1 MNKKLV
7 AFLLSTG
14 ILVST
19 CGTVFANEVTL
30 DQPVVNIPAPPIND
44 VVNTEDQITNNT
56 VNIPAPPI
64 NDVVNNNVVNKG
76 NDDRENIEKPLTSE
90 VEQNINKLTKIIKD
104 MEAVVV
110 KDDKELDE
118 LDRMTNEFIEKF
130 KKENDKYNRE
140 LIINDFNKTTG
151 NFLNNHDYGSKMKEV
166 NKLHDEGLVIIN
178 YGINNYKGQEF
189 TKICNL
195 SNELSRIFNEKM
207 DLAMKHSDN
216 ISYKYDECHIK
227 FNKVVE
233 EFGMTN
239 KEVNKI
245 AEELKELCKSL
256 DSTLMKKDMDS
267 ALLRAKESLEKLAK
281 DVKTN
286 SNIDGNKQLD
296 IIKDKTK
303 VEMTDIY
310 DKYTK
315 EYKGILDKIDQNI
328 KDGTVMYHE
337 IEECYTILDKYER
350 QIKADKV
357 IADNEY
363 DKLFKEYE
371 TIMSNVKNTTTDTTS
386 TVSESGSKMGSSSG
400 GTSTSYSR
408 LGTSNPKTGDYTTLG
423 ASIATMIAGIAG
435 IFVSRKR

>member
-1 MNKKLV
+1 MNKKLIS
-7 AFLLSTG
+7 FLLSTG

-30 DQPVVNIPAPPIND
+30 DQPVVNTPAPPIND
-44 VVNTEDQITNNT
+44 VVNTEDQVGNDI
-56 VNIPAPPI
+56 VNIPAPPA
-64 NDVVNNNVVNKG
+64 NNVVNKG

-118 LDRMTNEFIEKF
+118 LDRITNEFIEKF

-151 NFLNNHDYGSKMKEV
+151 NFLDDHDYDSKMKEV
-166 NKLHDEGLVIIN
+166 DKLHDEGCAIID
-178 YGINNYKGQEF
+178 YGIKNYEGQAL
-189 TKICNL
+189 TKIFNL

-227 FNKVVE
+227 FNKVLE
-233 EFGMTN
+233 KYNMTN
-239 KEVNKI
+239 KEVNET

-256 DSTLMKKDMDS
+256 NNANMKGELNKSIADC
-267 ALLRAKESLEKLAK
+267 KEALEKLTK
-281 DVKTN
+281 SIKTTSQSDN
-286 SNIDGNKQLD
+286 NKKMNA
-296 IIKDKTK
+296 IKDEYTEKNNN
-303 VEMTDIY
+303 IY

-315 EYKGILDKIDQNI
+315 KYKEILNKLSENVST
-328 KDGTVMYHE
+328 GTVMRDE
-337 IEECYTILDKYER
+337 VKECYDILDKYER
-350 QIKADKV
+350 QMKADKDT
-357 IADNEY
+357 ADKELDN
-363 DKLFKEYE
+363 LFKEYE
-371 TIMSNVKNTTTDTTS
+371 TIMNKAYEALDKKTTNTTS

-423 ASIATMIAGIAG
+423 ASIATMIDGIAG

>member
-19 CGTVFANEVTL
+19 CGTVFANEVVL
-30 DQPVVNIPAPPIND
+30 NQPVETVNTPAPPINNI
-44 VVNTEDQITNNT
+44 VNTEDQITNDI
-56 VNIPAPPI
+56 VNMPAPPI
-64 NDVVNNNVVNKG
+64 NEVPK
-76 NDDRENIEKPLTSE
+76 EPEKPLTSE

-118 LDRMTNEFIEKF
+118 LDRITNEFIEKF

-140 LIINDFNKTTG
+140 LIINEFNKTTG

-166 NKLHDEGLVIIN
+166 DKLHDEGCAIID
-178 YGINNYKGQEF
+178 YGIKNYKGQEL
-189 TKICNL
+189 TKIFNL
-195 SNELSRIFNEKM
+195 SDELSRIFNEKM
-207 DLAMKHSDN
+207 DLAMEHSDN
-216 ISYKYDECHIK
+216 IGYKYDECHIK
-227 FNKVVE
+227 FNKVLE
-233 EFGMTN
+233 KYDMTN
-239 KEVNKI
+239 KEVNET

-256 DSTLMKKDMDS
+256 NNANMKGELDKSIADC
-267 ALLRAKESLEKLAK
+267 KEALEKLTK
-281 DVKTN
+281 SIKTT
-286 SNIDGNKQLD
+286 SQSDSNKQMNA
-296 IIKDKTK
+296 IKDEYTEKNNN
-303 VEMTDIY
+303 IY

-315 EYKGILDKIDQNI
+315 KYKEILNKLSENVST
-328 KDGTVMYHE
+328 GTVMRDE
-337 IEECYTILDKYER
+337 VKECYDILDKYER
-350 QIKADKV
+350 QMKADKD
-357 IADNEY
+357 IADKELDN
-363 DKLFKEYE
+363 LFKKYE
-371 TIMSNVKNTTTDTTS
+371 TIMNKAYEDTNKATS

>member
-19 CGTVFANEVTL
+19 CGTAFANEVVL
-30 DQPVVNIPAPPIND
+30 DQPVET
-44 VVNTEDQITNNT
+44 VNTEDQITNDI
-56 VNIPAPPI
+56 VNIPAPPSPPA
-64 NDVVNNNVVNKG
+64 NEG

-90 VEQNINKLTKIIKD
+90 VEQNINKLTNIIKD

-118 LDRMTNEFIEKF
+118 LDRITNEFIEKF

-151 NFLNNHDYGSKMKEV
+151 NFLDDHDYDSKMKEV
-166 NKLHDEGLVIIN
+166 DKLHDEGCAIID
-178 YGINNYKGQEF
+178 YGIKNYEGQAL
-189 TKICNL
+189 TKIFNL

-207 DLAMKHSDN
+207 DLASKHSDN

-227 FNKVVE
+227 FNKVLE
-233 EFGMTN
+233 KYDMTN

-256 DSTLMKKDMDS
+256 NNANMKGELNKSIADC
-267 ALLRAKESLEKLAK
+267 KEALEKLTK
-281 DVKTN
+281 SIKTTSQSDN
-286 SNIDGNKQLD
+286 NKKMNA
-296 IIKDKTK
+296 IKDEYTEKK
-303 VEMTDIY
+303 NNIY

-315 EYKGILDKIDQNI
+315 QYKQILDKLSENVSN
-328 KDGTVMYHE
+328 GTVMRE
-337 IEECYTILDKYER
+337 EVKECYVILDKYER
-350 QIKADKV
+350 QMKADKD
-357 IADNEY
+357 IADKELDN
-363 DKLFKEYE
+363 LFKEYE
-371 TIMSNVKNTTTDTTS
+371 TIMDKAYENTNKATS

-400 GTSTSYSR
+400 GTSTSYSST
-408 LGTSNPKTGDYTTLG
+408 GTGNPKTGDYTTLG
-423 ASIATMIAGIAG
+423 ASIATMMAGIAG